1 MKTTY
6 ILHGGF
12 AKNGGVGVQKDD
24 SFFKE
29 ILNHAPTKAKILLVY
44 FAEETNRVEKRRS
57 DDLEQFNNNKGDKTL
72 SFDTAREETFLKQ
85 AQSADVIYLHGG
97 HSAKLLEALKKFDDL
112 KGVFA
117 GKIIAGDSAGA
128 NVLTSVF
135 YSNTNGISEGFGLIP
150 IKIITHYLE
159 ENKNKLDQIKP
170 ELKTLFL
177 SEYESK
183 VLVIDL

>member
-12 AKNGGVGVQKDD
+12 AKDGGVGVQKDD

-29 ILNHAPTKAKILLVY
+29 IVDHAPKKTKILLVY

-57 DDLEQFNNNKGDKTL
+57 DDLEQFNNNKGDKIL
-72 SFDTAREETFLKQ
+72 SFDTAEEQTFLKQ
-85 AQSADVIYLHGG
+85 AQNADVIYLHGG
-97 HSAKLLEALKKFDDL
+97 HSAKLLEALKKFNDF
-112 KGVFA
+112 KNVFA
-117 GKIIAGDSAGA
+117 GKIVAGDSAGA
-128 NVLTSVF
+128 NALTSVF
-135 YSNTNGISEGFGLIP
+135 YSNKNGISEGLDLIP

-170 ELKTLFL
+170 ELETLFL